1 MVRRFVSTK
10 KPCRTILPPEKF
22 GRPIF
27 DTCLMCEVIT
37 PGSRESYP
45 VFELERKYADEVGIT
60 EPARSP
66 KYAEYSRQID
76 AFRNGNGGA
85 DLRGTPLTAW
95 PAVSVAI
102 AATCQHAGIFTVEAL
117 AALPES
123 RFSAVG
129 PGARSLVERA
139 KAFIAAAEGNAPTE
153 ALAAGELALSTRK
166 KGPVIMSYV
175 LPAGMKSAAAFGG
188 LPGRNPGIVPPN
200 LNGNSNVL
208 PPPPAAAA
216 PAPPHIMAAPDAGLG
231 TGPGAPSAAPGTQN
245 FIGDMPP
252 PVAAPAPAA
261 VPTGQFPLNP
271 AAAGGPPPA
280 AGGVPG
286 LQGVPGGVVS
296 SIATA
301 LQDGGGGI
309 LAAIAPA

>member
-1 MVRRFVSTK
+1 
-10 KPCRTILPPEKF
+10 
-22 GRPIF
+22 
-27 DTCLMCEVIT
+27 
-37 PGSRESYP
+37 
-45 VFELERKYADEVGIT
+45 
-60 EPARSP
+60 
-66 KYAEYSRQID
+66 
-76 AFRNGNGGA
+76 
-85 DLRGTPLTAW
+85 
-95 PAVSVAI
+95 
-102 AATCQHAGIFTVEAL
+102 
-117 AALPES
+117 
-123 RFSAVG
+123 
-129 PGARSLVERA
+129 
-139 KAFIAAAEGNAPTE
+139 
-153 ALAAGELALSTRK
+153 
-166 KGPVIMSYV
+166 MSYV

-301 LQDGGGGI
+301 LQDGGGDPRRHRPGLGGSEGRFDRFMAGPHFAGMTPEQQALI
-309 LAAIAPA
+309 TSVRGQPHPFATLRSNPAFAGMFPANRGFNNQHNGGM